1 MQVRHPTIVHRNVDI
16 YSLALPCTPGA
27 DPVPA
32 LRSVLSAPR
41 THKLE
46 LLSRKPMVLIDG
58 RPPRVVWP
66 VELEGAELRGY
77 VATRS

>member
-1 MQVRHPTIVHRNVDI
+1 MHRNVDI
-16 YSLALPCTPGA
+16 YSLALPAEPGA
-27 DPVPA
+27 DPVAP
-32 LRSVLSAPR
+32 LRAVLSAPR

-66 VELEGAELRGY
+66 VELEGTELRGY
-77 VATRS
+77 CPNRGVSVLRTS